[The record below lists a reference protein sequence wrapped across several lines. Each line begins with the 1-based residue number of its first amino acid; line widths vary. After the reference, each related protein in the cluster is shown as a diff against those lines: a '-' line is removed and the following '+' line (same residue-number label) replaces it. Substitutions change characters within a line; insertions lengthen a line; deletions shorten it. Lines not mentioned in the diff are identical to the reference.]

1 MDYDQHEWKKDEDVA
16 KSSEAEAAAPPD
28 DVTMKDD

>member
-1 MDYDQHEWKKDEDVA
+1 MDYDQQEWKKEEDVA
-16 KSSEAEAAAPPD
+16 KPTEAEAAALPD